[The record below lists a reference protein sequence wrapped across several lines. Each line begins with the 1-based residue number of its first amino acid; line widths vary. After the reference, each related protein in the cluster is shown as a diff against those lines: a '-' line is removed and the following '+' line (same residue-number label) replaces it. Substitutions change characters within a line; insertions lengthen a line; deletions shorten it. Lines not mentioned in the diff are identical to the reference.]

1 MRTWTRHARIAL
13 LALLVVG
20 CGGGGGGGGGGVE
33 APGVMWP
40 DRGGGT
46 STTLP
51 PAVTTGRVV
60 FSSASG
66 EACCVAVDPTLLTPA
81 GSALLILD
89 DLPPGPATVTIA
101 GFPTDFAPAVP
112 GIDATCKTVRSNGV
126 EPCDPTRAASASFE
140 SAPLPV
146 NIVAGAQINLGDVDV
161 SSLPFVLAGFVPAQD
176 EAVQPSAEEIVNFDF
191 TVADAVTGV
200 AADSVALDLTVNVPD
215 TTQPSQFR
223 ALTKRIPLTLT
234 PCTDGTGAPCNK
246 GADQDLA
253 GFGATGIA
261 QYFPAG
267 PAEVRITAQNLA
279 DPARN
284 VDFRY
289 AFEILPVPT
298 ATPTT
303 VPATATPTVDAEAL
317 DEAVIEDN
325 APGSI
330 GSAPGPTGGGSVD
343 DGDSNATG
351 GHAGPRAPTPT
362 PTETPAP

>member
-1 MRTWTRHARIAL
+1 MRRWSLRATLSL
-13 LALLVVG
+13 LSLAVVG
-20 CGGGGGGGGGGVE
+20 CGGSGGSGGGGVDG
-33 APGVMWP
+33 PGVVWP
-40 DRGGGT
+40 DRGGGS

-51 PAVTTGRVV
+51 PSVVTGRVV

-66 EACCVAVDPTLLTPA
+66 EQCCVAVDPTLLTPA
-81 GSALLILD
+81 GSALLVLD

-112 GIDATCKTVRSNGV
+112 GITETCKTVRSSGV

-146 NIVAGAQINLGDVDV
+146 NIVAGAQINLGDVAV
-161 SSLPFVLAGFVPAQD
+161 SALPFVLEGFAPAQD
-176 EAVQPSAEEIVNFDF
+176 EAVQPTGDEIVNFDF

-234 PCTDGTGAPCNK
+234 PCTDGSGNPCNK
-246 GADQDLA
+246 DADQDLA

-279 DPARN
+279 DPAKS

-303 VPATATPTVDAEAL
+303 APSTETPTVDAAAVGL
-317 DEAVIEDN
+317 DSAADPDGGDRSADRAV
-325 APGSI
+325 
-330 GSAPGPTGGGSVD
+330 GGADYS
-343 DGDSNATG
+343 DGDSEG
-351 GHAGPRAPTPT
+351 GHAGPRYPTPT